1 MEVNR
6 RTQADRTAATRGA
19 LIKAARTLFA
29 DQGFSAVG
37 TQAIAGEAG
46 VTRGALYHQF
56 ADKAQ
61 LFMAVFEEI
70 EEELLGQIGS
80 AMTEAALTDPI
91 AALEV
96 GAKRWLELCADPQVH
111 RIVLIEAPAVLGWDQ
126 WREIGQRYALGMVE
140 ALIAQ
145 AVAGGA
151 VPDQPVRPLAHV
163 MIGAI
168 DEAALYVSRSD
179 EPENARAEMLDVI
192 RRLIRA
198 ITIEL

>member
-6 RTQADRTAATRGA
+6 RTQADRTAATRAA
-19 LIKAARTLFA
+19 LIKAARALFA

-37 TQAIAGEAG
+37 TQAIAAEAG

-56 ADKAQ
+56 ADKAE
-61 LFMAVFEEI
+61 LFTAVFEEI
-70 EEELLGQIGS
+70 EEELLGQIGA
-80 AMTEAALTDPI
+80 AMTDAAITDPI

-96 GAKRWLELCADPQVH
+96 GAERWLELCADPQVH
-111 RIVLIEAPAVLGWDQ
+111 RIVLIEAPVVLGWDQ
-126 WREIGQRYALGMVE
+126 WREIGQRYALGVVE

-145 AVAGGA
+145 AVATGA

-179 EPENARAEMLDVI
+179 EPEKARAEMLDVI
-192 RRLIRA
+192 RRLVRA

>member
-6 RTQADRTAATRGA
+6 RTQADRTAATRAA
-19 LIKAARTLFA
+19 LITAARVLISE
-29 DQGFSAVG
+29 QGFSAVG
-37 TQAIAGEAG
+37 TQAIAAAAG

-56 ADKAQ
+56 ADKAE

-70 EEELLGQIGS
+70 EEELLAQIGD
-80 AMTEAALTDPI
+80 AMTEAAITDPI
-91 AALEV
+91 AALEL
-96 GAKRWLELCADPQVH
+96 GARRWLELCADPQVH

-145 AVAGGA
+145 AVSTGA
-151 VPDQPVRPLAHV
+151 VPAQPVRPLAHV
-163 MIGAI
+163 MVGAI

-179 EPENARAEMLDVI
+179 EPEKARAEMLDVV
-192 RRLIRA
+192 RRLIQA
-198 ITIEL
+198 MTIEL

>member
-6 RTQADRTAATRGA
+6 RTQADRTAATRAA
-19 LIKAARTLFA
+19 LITAARVLISE
-29 DQGFSAVG
+29 QGFSAVG
-37 TQAIAGEAG
+37 TQAIAAAAG

-56 ADKAQ
+56 ADKAE

-70 EEELLGQIGS
+70 EEELLAQIGD
-80 AMTEAALTDPI
+80 AMTEAAITDPI
-91 AALEV
+91 AALEL
-96 GAKRWLELCADPQVH
+96 GARRWLELCADPQVH
-111 RIVLIEAPAVLGWDQ
+111 RIVLIEAPVVLGWDQ

-145 AVAGGA
+145 AVSTGA
-151 VPDQPVRPLAHV
+151 VPAQPVRPLAHV

-179 EPENARAEMLDVI
+179 EPEKARAEMLDVV
-192 RRLIRA
+192 RRLIQA
-198 ITIEL
+198 MTIEL